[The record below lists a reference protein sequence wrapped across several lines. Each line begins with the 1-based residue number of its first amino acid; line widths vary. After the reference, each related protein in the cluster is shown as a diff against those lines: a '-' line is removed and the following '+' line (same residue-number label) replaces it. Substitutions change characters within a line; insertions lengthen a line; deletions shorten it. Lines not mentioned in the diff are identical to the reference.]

1 MITRKTIPLLDLKAQ
16 WAEIREEVVPAV
28 LAVLDSQQFILGPEV
43 EALEQ
48 EVANY
53 LGARSA
59 IAVAS
64 GTDALLL
71 ALRALEVGPGD
82 EVITTAYSFF
92 STASTSALLG
102 ARPVFVD
109 IDPATFD
116 LDPDRIEKRITER
129 TRAIIPVHLF
139 GQPANMDPILE
150 LARIYRLPV
159 IEDAAQAIGARY
171 RGKAAGTLG
180 DAGCL
185 SFYPSKN
192 LGGMGDAGMIL
203 TNREEVAKA
212 VRELR
217 VHGASREY
225 HHRRVGYNSRL
236 DALQAAA
243 LRVKLKH
250 LDRWTAARRRHAEQY
265 DRFFAGSPVRAPA
278 KAEGCE
284 HVYNNY
290 VIRVRRRDELLARLR
305 EQGIGAAVYYPVP
318 LHRLECFA
326 PLVPEGLSLPEAER
340 ASRET
345 IAIPVYPE
353 LSEEDVSRV
362 ASIILDFCR
371 RSS

>member
-1 MITRKTIPLLDLKAQ
+1 MKARKTIPLLDLKAQ
-16 WAEIREEVVPAV
+16 WAEIRDEVVAAV

-43 EALEQ
+43 EALEL
-48 EVANY
+48 ELAVY
-53 LGARSA
+53 LGARYA

-71 ALRALEVGPGD
+71 ALRALGVGPGD

-109 IDPATFD
+109 IDPATYN
-116 LDPDRIEKRITER
+116 LDPDQIEKRITER
-129 TRAIIPVHLF
+129 TRAIVPVHLF
-139 GQPANMDPILE
+139 GQPAHLAPILE
-150 LARIYRLPV
+150 LARLYRLAV
-159 IEDAAQAIGARY
+159 IEDTAQAIGSRY
-171 RGKAAGTLG
+171 QGVTAGSLG

-192 LGGMGDAGMIL
+192 LGGFGDGGMVL
-203 TNREEVAKA
+203 TNREDVAKT

-236 DALQAAA
+236 DALQAAV
-243 LRVKLKH
+243 LRVKLQY
-250 LDRWTAARRRHAEQY
+250 LDRWTSARRRHADQY
-265 DRFFAGSPVRAPA
+265 DRLFVDSPVRAPA
-278 KAEGCE
+278 VAEGCE

-290 VIRVRRRDELLARLR
+290 VIRVPRRDKLLAHLR
-305 EQGIGAAVYYPVP
+305 KQGIGAAVYYPVP

-345 IAIPVYPE
+345 MAIPVYPE

-362 ASIILDFCR
+362 ASIILRFYQH
-371 RSS
+371 SG